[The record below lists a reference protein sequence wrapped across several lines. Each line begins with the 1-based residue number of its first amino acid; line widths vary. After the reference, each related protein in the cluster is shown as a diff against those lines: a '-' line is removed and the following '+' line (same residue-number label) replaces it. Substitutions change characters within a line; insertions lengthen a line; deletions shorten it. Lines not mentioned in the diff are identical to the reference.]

1 MHYHI
6 SFKVIT
12 IFLKYPKVLYIG
24 ACGKLLIAQN
34 WRKRGQNEL
43 PQWVLCAHYR
53 FKMVTVFFSKFV
65 QKCPWCF
72 VIKARNPEVLKS
84 ISYCF
89 LLENVLC
96 PQFGVKSPRMDPSM
110 GLFFL
115 SQSLFFRFPL
125 FLRIRY
131 KTVKYNQAFFWNS
144 CSPRIGQREQ
154 KCVKMAFLSFF
165 MGLLDFFNLFHN
177 SWE

>member
-43 PQWVLCAHYR
+43 PQWALCAQYR

-131 KTVKYNQAFFWNS
+131 KTVKYNQAFFEILARQELDKGSKSVWKWRF
-144 CSPRIGQREQ
+144 CL
-154 KCVKMAFLSFF
+154 FL
-165 MGLLDFFNLFHN
+165 
-177 SWE
+177 WAC